1 MNEQLLSGIIG
12 LSSAILGATG
22 ISVSV
27 YIASR
32 KQRKNEQLKILFDA
46 RKEAYLEFI
55 RIVAASKDLDREKR
69 TRLIE
74 SKLKICLLGGDT
86 VISALYIHFKEIDT
100 KRKLLGELDFDFEK
114 VLLAMRED
122 LFTKPNSVDPKK
134 LNSLFFGFEDKITN
148 KP

>member
-100 KRKLLGELDFDFEK
+100 KRKLLGELDFDFEI
-114 VLLAMRED
+114 
-122 LFTKPNSVDPKK
+122 K
-134 LNSLFFGFEDKITN
+134 LCAHRAGPDAE
-148 KP
+148 